1 MPISRRYSPEAA
13 PGEQCMFGMDFAPLI
28 PPGVGIQNG
37 TLKIFTNTSPP
48 APADADWVVTGLTW
62 LDRTLYATL
71 AGGKSGVDYMLTWT
85 ATDTQG
91 NVWPRSALLLCA
103 PTS

>member
-1 MPISRRYSPEAA
+1 MPISRRYSREAA
-13 PGEQCMFGMDFAPLI
+13 PGESCIFGLDFSPLI
-28 PPGVGIQNG
+28 PPGVGIQAG
-37 TLKIFTNTSPP
+37 GLQVLTNTSPP
-48 APADADWVVTGLTW
+48 LAASGDWDIGAVTW

-71 AGGKSGVDYMLTWT
+71 AGGKAGVDYILTWT

>member
-1 MPISRRYSPEAA
+1 
-13 PGEQCMFGMDFAPLI
+13 MFGMDFAPLI
-28 PPGVGIQNG
+28 PPGVGIKSG
-37 TLKIFTNTSPP
+37 TLKIFTNASP
-48 APADADWVVTGLTW
+48 ARARRRRLDRHRAVTW

-71 AGGKSGVDYMLTWT
+71 GGGKSGVDYMLTWT

-91 NVWPRSALLLCA
+91 NVWPRSALVLCA